1 MQEQIFDLLL
11 NQEELSWKTILIDLV
26 NTEQMDPWDINITL
40 LTQRYIEVIKAMKE
54 NNLRISGKILLAAAF
69 LLKMKSDHFIE
80 NDCSKFDLLIHDTE
94 EALEEEL
101 LNSVDEH
108 AAKKAREKFT
118 LIPKN
123 PQPRNRKVS
132 INDLVEALQHAL
144 ATKKKVLARIRPVKF
159 IMPSRKMDIM
169 DAIREVYHKVMY
181 YSAKDPSKKVS
192 FTQLLPPQPA
202 RHDKVFTFVPL
213 LQLENHEKIELEQE
227 KPFAEIY
234 ISLLNSKTK
243 QS

>member
-11 NQEELSWKTILIDLV
+11 NQEELSWKTLLLDLV

-40 LTQRYIEVIKAMKE
+40 LTKRYIEVIKTMQE

-69 LLKMKSDHFIE
+69 LLKMKSVHFIE
-80 NDCSKFDLLIHDTE
+80 NDFSKFDTLIHETE
-94 EALEEEL
+94 EALDEEL
-101 LNSVDEH
+101 LETIDEH
-108 AAKKAREKFT
+108 GTKRVREKFS
-118 LIPKN
+118 LIPRN

-132 INDLVEALQHAL
+132 ITDLVEALQHAL
-144 ATKKKVLARIRPVKF
+144 ATKKKVLARIRPIKF
-159 IMPSRKMDIM
+159 VMPARKMDIM

-181 YSAKDPSKKVS
+181 YSAKDPSQKVS

-213 LQLENHEKIELEQE
+213 LQLENHEKIALEQE

-234 ISLLNSKTK
+234 ISPINSKTK
-243 QS
+243 RP

>member
-1 MQEQIFDLLL
+1 
-11 NQEELSWKTILIDLV
+11 
-26 NTEQMDPWDINITL
+26 
-40 LTQRYIEVIKAMKE
+40 
-54 NNLRISGKILLAAAF
+54 
-69 LLKMKSDHFIE
+69 MKSDHFIE
-80 NDCSKFDLLIHDTE
+80 NDCSKFDSLIQDTQDNLDE
-94 EALEEEL
+94 EIFET
-101 LNSVDEH
+101 VDEH
-108 AAKKAREKFT
+108 GTKRVREKFS
-118 LIPKN
+118 LIPRN

-132 INDLVEALQHAL
+132 INDLVQALQHAL

-159 IMPSRKMDIM
+159 VLPARKMDIM

-181 YSAKDPSKKVS
+181 YSAKDPSQKVS

-213 LQLENHEKIELEQE
+213 LQLENHEKLTLEQE

-234 ISLLNSKTK
+234 ISLTNSNPK